1 MIGHEQNQ
9 TNPAGICRK
18 LSLKVQVNK
27 NSSQNTWHDLYTACL
42 PPIRSSADK
51 IVLLVDHGQVQLVP
65 VGSQGDE
72 QQDAVLEE
80 EAANLAHPQP
90 LERPTTTIQ
99 MRWLTGDGE

>member
-1 MIGHEQNQ
+1 MSKKSGQS
-9 TNPAGICRK
+9 
-18 LSLKVQVNK
+18 LSEVVAQG
-27 NSSQNTWHDLYTACL
+27 SSQQERKQNTRHDRHH
-42 PPIRSSADK
+42 PQSSADK

-65 VGSQGDE
+65 VCSQGDE

-99 MRWLTGDGE
+99 MR